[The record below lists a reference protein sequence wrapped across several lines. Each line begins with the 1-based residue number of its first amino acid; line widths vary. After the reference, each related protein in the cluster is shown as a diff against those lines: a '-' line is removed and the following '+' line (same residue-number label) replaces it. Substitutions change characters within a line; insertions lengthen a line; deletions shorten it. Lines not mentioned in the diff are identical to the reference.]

1 MAPVP
6 RRSDEEWVPGSP
18 SEGRDARKG
27 CGEYPFR
34 GGRGARCPPR
44 GSQSGLQIFN
54 LPAVYRYD
62 MDWFSYDI
70 NRFTNVRMVA
80 IPLILFLLS
89 LIVVGMTYA
98 STGLPVK
105 PGIDF
110 KGGTAVTLSTTDSE
124 DAVRAYFAGFPL
136 EPITRDVTSRVYL
149 LKFTKMSA
157 DQNQELINRI
167 NARYP
172 DASVDYIDETF
183 GATLQGQALI
193 ALLFSFTGMALVVFI
208 AFRTFIPSIA
218 VVSCAFIDMVG
229 TAAGMNL
236 LGISLTLPT
245 TAALLMLIGYS
256 VDSDILLTM
265 RVLKRQGKLEEKL
278 AGAFRTGIIMTSTT
292 LAAVLSLWIVAGL
305 GQIEIIRDMAAVL
318 LVGLVLDIINTWITN
333 ATLLKWYA
341 ERKGS

>member
-1 MAPVP
+1 M
-6 RRSDEEWVPGSP
+6 S
-18 SEGRDARKG
+18 
-27 CGEYPFR
+27 
-34 GGRGARCPPR
+34 
-44 GSQSGLQIFN
+44 
-54 LPAVYRYD
+54 
-62 MDWFSYDI
+62 WFEYDI
-70 NRFTNVRMVA
+70 NRYTNLKMVA
-80 IPLILFLLS
+80 IPLAIFVLS
-89 LIVVGMTYA
+89 LMIVGMTYS

-110 KGGTAVTLSTTDSE
+110 KGGTAVTISTTDSE
-124 DAVRAYFAGFPL
+124 QAIQAYFAGFPL
-136 EPITRDVTSRVYL
+136 EPITRDVTSRLYL

-157 DQNQELINRI
+157 DQNQQLIDKI

-183 GATLQGQALI
+183 GQTLQGQAVI
-193 ALLFSFTGMALVVFI
+193 ALLFSFLGMAIVVFI

-229 TAAGMNL
+229 TAAGMNV
-236 LGISLTLPT
+236 LGIPLTLPT

-265 RVLKRQGKLEEKL
+265 RVLKRQGKLEDKL

-292 LAAVLSLWIVAGL
+292 LAAVLSLWIVSGL

>member
-1 MAPVP
+1 
-6 RRSDEEWVPGSP
+6 
-18 SEGRDARKG
+18 
-27 CGEYPFR
+27 
-34 GGRGARCPPR
+34 
-44 GSQSGLQIFN
+44 
-54 LPAVYRYD
+54 

-70 NRFTNVRMVA
+70 NRYTNLRMVA
-80 IPLILFLLS
+80 IPLAIFLLS
-89 LIVVGMTYA
+89 LVIIGMTYL
-98 STGLPVK
+98 STGLPVR

-110 KGGTAVTLSTTDSE
+110 TGGTAVTLSTNDTQE
-124 DAVRAYFAGFPL
+124 AIAAYFAGFPL
-136 EPITRDVTSRVYL
+136 EPITHDVSSRIYL
-149 LKFTKMSA
+149 LTFTNMSA
-157 DQNQELINRI
+157 DQNQQLIDRI

-172 DASVDYIDETF
+172 DASVDYIDSTF
-183 GATLQGQALI
+183 GQTLQGQALI
-193 ALLFSFTGMALVVFI
+193 ALLFSFIGMAIVVFI

-236 LGISLTLPT
+236 LGIQLTLPT

-278 AGAFRTGIIMTSTT
+278 AGAFHTGIIMTSTT
-292 LAAVLSLWIVAGL
+292 FAAVLSLWVVAGL
-305 GQIEIIRDMAAVL
+305 GQIEIIREMAAVL

-341 ERKGS
+341 EKKVS

>member
-1 MAPVP
+1 M
-6 RRSDEEWVPGSP
+6 S
-18 SEGRDARKG
+18 
-27 CGEYPFR
+27 
-34 GGRGARCPPR
+34 
-44 GSQSGLQIFN
+44 
-54 LPAVYRYD
+54 
-62 MDWFSYDI
+62 WFSYDI
-70 NRFTNVRMVA
+70 NRYTNVRMVA
-80 IPLILFLLS
+80 IPLVIFLVS
-89 LIVVGMTYA
+89 LVVIGLTYA

-110 KGGTAVTLSTTDSE
+110 TGGTAVTLSTNDSQ
-124 DAVRAYFAGFPL
+124 AAIAAYFAGFPL
-136 EPITRDVTSRVYL
+136 QPITHDVSSRIYL
-149 LKFTKMSA
+149 LTFTNMSA
-157 DQNQELINRI
+157 DQNQQLVNRI

-172 DASVDYIDETF
+172 DASVDYIDSTF

-193 ALLFSFTGMALVVFI
+193 ALLFSFIGMAIVVFI

-218 VVSCAFIDMVG
+218 VVTCAFIDIAG

-236 LGISLTLPT
+236 LGIPLTLPT

-292 LAAVLSLWIVAGL
+292 LAAVLSLWVVSGL
-305 GQIEIIRDMAAVL
+305 GQIEIIHDMAAVL
-318 LVGLVLDIINTWITN
+318 LIGLALDIMNTWITN

-341 ERKGS
+341 EKRGS

>member
-1 MAPVP
+1 
-6 RRSDEEWVPGSP
+6 
-18 SEGRDARKG
+18 
-27 CGEYPFR
+27 
-34 GGRGARCPPR
+34 
-44 GSQSGLQIFN
+44 
-54 LPAVYRYD
+54 

-70 NRFTNVRMVA
+70 NRYTNLKMVA
-80 IPLILFLLS
+80 IPATIFLIS
-89 LIVVGMTYA
+89 LAIVGMTYL
-98 STGLPVK
+98 STGLPVQ

-110 KGGTAVTLSTTDSE
+110 RGGTAVTLSTNDTQAAIE
-124 DAVRAYFAGFPL
+124 AYFAGFPL
-136 EPITRDVTSRVYL
+136 EPVTHDISSHVYL
-149 LKFTKMSA
+149 LTFTAMSA
-157 DQNQELINRI
+157 DKNQQLIDRI

-172 DASVDYIDETF
+172 DASVDYIDSTF

-193 ALLFSFTGMALVVFI
+193 ALLFSFIGMAIVVFI

-236 LGISLTLPT
+236 FGIQLTLPT

-265 RVLKRQGKLEEKL
+265 RVIKRQGKLEDKL

-292 LAAVLSLWIVAGL
+292 LAAVLSLWVVSSL

-318 LVGLVLDIINTWITN
+318 LIGLVLDIINTWITN

-341 ERKGS
+341 EGKVT

>member
-1 MAPVP
+1 
-6 RRSDEEWVPGSP
+6 
-18 SEGRDARKG
+18 
-27 CGEYPFR
+27 
-34 GGRGARCPPR
+34 
-44 GSQSGLQIFN
+44 
-54 LPAVYRYD
+54 

-70 NRFTNVRMVA
+70 NRYTNIRMVA
-80 IPLILFLLS
+80 VPMALFVLS
-89 LIVVGMTYA
+89 LVVIGMTYL
-98 STGLPVK
+98 STGLPVR

-110 KGGTAVTLSTTDSE
+110 TGGTSVTIATNDTQDQV
-124 DAVRAYFAGFPL
+124 AAYFAGFPL
-136 EPITRDVTSRVYL
+136 EPITRDVTSRLYL
-149 LKFTKMSA
+149 LKFTQMSS
-157 DQNQELINRI
+157 DQNQQLIDKI

-172 DASVDYIDETF
+172 DASVDYIDSTF

-193 ALLFSFTGMALVVFI
+193 ALLFSFIGMAIVVFI

-236 LGISLTLPT
+236 FGIELTLPT

-265 RVLKRQGKLEEKL
+265 RVLKRQGKLEDKL

-292 LAAVLSLWIVAGL
+292 LAAVLSLWVVSTL
-305 GQIEIIRDMAAVL
+305 GQIEIVRDMAAVL
-318 LVGLVLDIINTWITN
+318 LIGLVLDIINTWITN

-341 ERKGS
+341 EKKVA

>member
-1 MAPVP
+1 
-6 RRSDEEWVPGSP
+6 
-18 SEGRDARKG
+18 
-27 CGEYPFR
+27 
-34 GGRGARCPPR
+34 
-44 GSQSGLQIFN
+44 
-54 LPAVYRYD
+54 

-70 NRFTNVRMVA
+70 NRYTNRRMVA
-80 IPLILFLLS
+80 IPLVIFFLS
-89 LIVVGMTYA
+89 LIVLGMTYA

-110 KGGTAVTLSTTDSE
+110 IGGTSVTIATNDSQQ
-124 DAVRAYFAGFPL
+124 AIAAYFTGFPL
-136 EPITRDVTSRVYL
+136 EPITRDVTSHVYL
-149 LKFTKMSA
+149 LKFDNMSA
-157 DQNQELINRI
+157 DQNQQLLNKI

-172 DASVDYIDETF
+172 DASVDYIDSTF
-183 GATLQGQALI
+183 GQTLQGQAVI
-193 ALLFSFTGMALVVFI
+193 ALLFSFLGMAIVVFV

-218 VVSCAFIDMVG
+218 VVTCAFIDMAG

-236 LGISLTLPT
+236 LGIPLTLPT

-265 RVLKRQGKLEEKL
+265 RVLKRQGRLEEKL

-292 LAAVLSLWIVAGL
+292 LAAVLSLWVVSGL
-305 GQIEIIRDMAAVL
+305 GQIETINEMAAVL

-333 ATLLKWYA
+333 ATLIKWYA

>member
-1 MAPVP
+1 V
-6 RRSDEEWVPGSP
+6 
-18 SEGRDARKG
+18 
-27 CGEYPFR
+27 
-34 GGRGARCPPR
+34 
-44 GSQSGLQIFN
+44 
-54 LPAVYRYD
+54 VYLYA

-70 NRFTNVRMVA
+70 NRYTSLRMVT
-80 IPLILFLLS
+80 IPLVLFTIS
-89 LIVVGMTYA
+89 LAIVGTTFVT
-98 STGLPVK
+98 TGLPVK

-110 KGGTAVTLSTTDSE
+110 TGGTAVTLSTNDTQE
-124 DAVRAYFAGFPL
+124 AVAAYFAGYPL
-136 EPITRDVTSRVYL
+136 EPITHDVSSRIYL
-149 LKFTKMSA
+149 LKFNRMSA
-157 DQNQELINRI
+157 EENQRLVEKIG
-167 NARYP
+167 ARYP

-183 GATLQGQALI
+183 GATLQGQAVI
-193 ALLFSFTGMALVVFI
+193 ALLFSFVGMAVVVFI
-208 AFRTFIPSIA
+208 AFRTFIPSVA

-236 LGISLTLPT
+236 LGIPLTLPT

-292 LAAVLSLWIVAGL
+292 LAASLSLWVVAGL

-318 LVGLVLDIINTWITN
+318 LVGLALDIINTWITN

-341 ERKGS
+341 EKKVP